1 MKKNILIFGMIVT
14 TYLILS
20 VSPTYAQFEIAG
32 WWKARMIMQQ
42 GDFVT
47 GRWDQIPGSGKHASY
62 LYILLSSS
70 TYGLAYLFLW
80 DGAEGKYIKE
90 DYTFYTRNNIVVLSI
105 PTTLDANGY
114 PINGGTIVLRLYGS
128 NMKGYYT
135 LFDMETAGTP
145 DQFVRM
151 CPVEANRI
159 TPDKVPEDVAELI
172 P

>member
-1 MKKNILIFGMIVT
+1 
-14 TYLILS
+14 
-20 VSPTYAQFEIAG
+20 
-32 WWKARMIMQQ
+32 MIMQQ
-42 GDFVT
+42 GDFAT
-47 GRWDQIPGSGKHASY
+47 GRWDQIHGQGKHVSY

-80 DGAEGKYIKE
+80 DDVEGKYIKE

-105 PTTLDANGY
+105 PTTLDANGF
-114 PINGGTIVLRLYGS
+114 PINGRTIVLKLYGS
-128 NMKGYYT
+128 KMKGYYT
-135 LFDMETAGTP
+135 LFDMETEGTT

>member
-1 MKKNILIFGMIVT
+1 MKKTILIFGIIIT
-14 TYLILS
+14 AYLILS
-20 VSPTYAQFEIAG
+20 VSHTYAQFEIAG

-47 GRWDQIPGSGKHASY
+47 GRWDKISGAGKHVGY

-90 DYTFYTRNNIVVLSI
+90 DYTLYIRNNIVVLTI
-105 PTTLDANGY
+105 PTTLDANEY
-114 PINGGTIVLRLYGS
+114 PINGRTIVLRLYGS
-128 NMKGYYT
+128 RMNGYYT
-135 LFDMETAGTP
+135 LFDMETTGTP

-151 CPVEANRI
+151 CPVEASRI
-159 TPDKVPEDVAELI
+159 TPDKVPKDVTELI

>member
-47 GRWDQIPGSGKHASY
+47 GRWHQIPGSGKHASY

-70 TYGLAYLFLW
+70 TNGLAYLFLW
-80 DGAEGKYIKE
+80 DDADAKYIKE

-105 PTTLDANGY
+105 PTTLDANGFS
-114 PINGGTIVLRLYGS
+114 INGRTIVLRLNGS

-135 LFDMETAGTP
+135 LYDMETSGTT

-159 TPDKVPEDVAELI
+159 TPDKVPEDVAKLI